1 VVGLVKRCIWMQ
13 CTCQSAAK
21 YLSVSYNLKE
31 LCEAPLATTSASY
44 LYASRRW
51 SEVRTKVDQGGPKDS
66 GGPPPAEPPP
76 FADGLTPDPVVH
88 PGGESAQRVWTIS
101 GPAEVTPL
109 CRGAKAA
116 KVGRD
121 RTTWRKLN
129 ARWR

>member
-1 VVGLVKRCIWMQ
+1 VDHLHRNLL
-13 CTCQSAAK
+13 
-21 YLSVSYNLKE
+21 LSPTVL
-31 LCEAPLATTSASY
+31 PLIPSFI
-44 LYASRRW
+44 RV
-51 SEVRTKVDQGGPKDS
+51 EK
-66 GGPPPAEPPP
+66 
-76 FADGLTPDPVVH
+76 
-88 PGGESAQRVWTIS
+88 AQRVWTIS